1 MTNLL
6 HWTRQLCIPTAPS
19 LSAIPMTGPYN
30 RSSMDF
36 INKNTVILNRNNFP
50 ITVLI
55 PQTAHLFHCNYYIL
69 YETTT
74 LLVI

>member
-1 MTNLL
+1 MYT
-6 HWTRQLCIPTAPS
+6 TALS
-19 LSAIPMTGPYN
+19 LSAIPITGPYN
-30 RSSMDF
+30 ISSMDF

-50 ITVLI
+50 NTILI
-55 PQTAHLFHCNYYIL
+55 PQTANLFHRNYYIL